1 MDFPAPQNIP
11 GKVESLYNE
20 SGDNKFVLLREIV
33 GVMVTTSRK
42 EVVKS
47 ILKLGQIKRYNK
59 ILMH

>member
-11 GKVESLYNE
+11 GKVENLYKE
-20 SGDNKFVLLREIV
+20 SWDNKFV

-47 ILKLGQIKRYNK
+47 ILKLGQIKRY
-59 ILMH
+59 I